1 VANRPGGNSAMKD
14 PRLLIVIVAG
24 IVLVLFF
31 VFAALA

>member
-1 VANRPGGNSAMKD
+1 MADRSKEDDAMKD